1 MIACLLGLMIL
12 GTVCALADD
21 GRLIDHG
28 VAVPLAEC
36 RGVVT
41 TQTEDGRCLAIAC
54 SLDLSPSGW
63 ILVTDID
70 TGETKQISCPEGI
83 ANAAPYGSM
92 LASTGKFYTAQGRVL
107 LEFDPDSSEWTFQGT
122 PSTKVGAYLWMTEA
136 PDGVV
141 WCGGYGGAGLTSF
154 NPQTRE
160 MTDHGLMD
168 DKEQYLSRVACG
180 DDGWVYCGIGTSH
193 GNLVAYNP
201 AGGERVG
208 LVPDDMR
215 VITTGTVYRAVDG
228 KVYGQIALDRKSV
241 V

>member
-1 MIACLLGLMIL
+1 MKRCIMIACLLGLMIL
-12 GTVCALADD
+12 GAVCALADD

-41 TQTEDGRCLAIAC
+41 TQTEDGHCLAIAC
-54 SLDLSPSGW
+54 SLDLSPRGW

-70 TGETKQISCPEGI
+70 SGQTQQVSCPEGI

-122 PSTKVGAYLWMTEA
+122 PSKKVGAYLWMTEA
-136 PDGVV
+136 PDGVI

-160 MTDHGLMD
+160 MADHGLMD
-168 DKEQYLSRVACG
+168 DKEQYLSAWPAATTAG
-180 DDGWVYCGIGTSH
+180 STAASALPMGTWS
-193 GNLVAYNP
+193 P
-201 AGGERVG
+201 
-208 LVPDDMR
+208 
-215 VITTGTVYRAVDG
+215 TTPQAVSELALYPTTCASSPPVRCTAVWMG
-228 KVYGQIALDRKSV
+228 KSTGR
-241 V
+241 